1 MSRETAIRVGNVLT
15 QRIRDGSLGRV
26 PPAASVAAGPS
37 VSLMR
42 QIVQALCR
50 PRRLFGRAIRG
61 VCSAFWAMDRD
72 QRGAIGAEA
81 FQHAMHRLGVGASV
95 EQLTLLHPAIN
106 HTRDSDLTFEEWTTA
121 CVNGALLAPL
131 ETPRDEE
138 EGRAIIEEWGT
149 PPQE

>member
-1 MSRETAIRVGNVLT
+1 MNRETAIRLGTVLT

-26 PPAASVAAGPS
+26 SPAASVAAGPS

-72 QRGAIGAEA
+72 QRGSVGVEA
-81 FQHAMHRLGVGASV
+81 FQHAMHRLGVGASA
-95 EQLTLLHPAIN
+95 EQLALLHAAIT
-106 HTRDSDLTFEEWTTA
+106 HDRDGDLTFEEWITA

-131 ETPRDEE
+131 ETPRDED
-138 EGRAIIEEWGT
+138 EGAALAEEWGT
-149 PPQE
+149 SE